1 MDHNKQATKI
11 ILFDLDGTLLDT
23 IADLAA
29 STNHALK
36 KYHYPEHELSAYNYF
51 VGNGITKL
59 VERALPEKERT
70 PSMIQ
75 KVKEEFVAYY
85 QQHKTDYT
93 RPYPGIPELLH
104 TLQERKLKLA
114 VASNKYH
121 QGTLELVRHYF
132 GTDFFDMV
140 LGQRENIPVKPDP
153 SIVREILFSTDTKP
167 EEALYIGDSGVDM
180 QTAANSKVES
190 IGVTWGFRSRQE
202 LEENGACHLADSPE
216 EILKYIL

>member
-1 MDHNKQATKI
+1 MDKKQAIKI
-11 ILFDLDGTLLDT
+11 ILFDLDGTLLNT

-29 STNHALK
+29 STNYALK
-36 KYHYPEHELSAYNYF
+36 KYHYPEQELSAYNYF

-59 VERALPEKERT
+59 IERALPEKERT
-70 PSMIQ
+70 PSIIQ
-75 KVKEEFVAYY
+75 KIREEFLAYY

-104 TLQERKLKLA
+104 TLRERKFKLA

-121 QGTLELVRHYF
+121 QGTIELIRHYF
-132 GTDFFDMV
+132 GTDLFDRV
-140 LGQRENIPVKPDP
+140 SGQRENIPVKPDP
-153 SIVREILFSTDTKP
+153 SIVREILSSTDTKP

-180 QTAANSKVES
+180 QTAANSNVTS
-190 IGVTWGFRSRQE
+190 IGVTWGFRSREE
-202 LEENGACHLADSPE
+202 LEENGACHLVDRPE